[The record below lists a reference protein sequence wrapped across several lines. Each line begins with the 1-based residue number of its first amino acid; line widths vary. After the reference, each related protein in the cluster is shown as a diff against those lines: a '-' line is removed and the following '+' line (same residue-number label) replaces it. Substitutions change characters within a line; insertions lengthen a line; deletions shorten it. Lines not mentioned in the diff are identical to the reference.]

1 MNLEQAALYLLV
13 FTFGFVTNRLLYYFV
28 AAYHSIRILKI
39 MHVVS
44 LTMFVR
50 SIQEYAY
57 VGFKKLSTLENC
69 GVLANDRIYISAE
82 KAHVEAVEA
91 FKKRSVLSLI
101 ELHPEILKPS
111 LEFNDWDSAMEYL
124 ENNAEITKLFMT

>member
-1 MNLEQAALYLLV
+1 MNIEQAALYLLV
-13 FTFGFVTNRLLYYFV
+13 FTFGFVTNRVLYYFI
-28 AAYHSIRILKI
+28 AAYHSIRILKV

-44 LTMFVR
+44 LTMFLR
-50 SIQEYAY
+50 SIQEYTY
-57 VGFKKLSTLENC
+57 VGFKKLATLEKC
-69 GVLANDRIYISAE
+69 GVLANDRIYINAE
-82 KAHVEAVEA
+82 MAHMNTIEA

-124 ENNAEITKLFMT
+124 EKNAEITKLFMT